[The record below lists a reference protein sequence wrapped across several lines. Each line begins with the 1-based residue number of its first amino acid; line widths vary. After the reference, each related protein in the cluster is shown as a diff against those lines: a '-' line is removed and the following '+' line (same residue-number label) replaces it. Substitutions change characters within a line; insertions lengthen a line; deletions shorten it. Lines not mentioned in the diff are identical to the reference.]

1 MVFQE
6 ALLSVPRDHH
16 ARPPSPPPPPPSTA
30 DNVADAPGDESNTLY
45 SQEWRWANTNARGI
59 LTACIAHAVGD
70 LEAMAEFTIPRN
82 ATYHTRLG
90 SICVAHIIED
100 LRDTLDRNGNVSWA
114 HISTPGGYVTAQ
126 QQNTHFGFT
135 AAWAMARALALIDR
149 SSPMQ
154 PPTSPTPPPMPRA
167 TGKHAYTRCTCSF
180 LLLPA
185 LSCCLLLFSLQS
197 KLIVLV

>member
-16 ARPPSPPPPPPSTA
+16 ARPPSPPPPPPSTS
-30 DNVADAPGDESNTLY
+30 DNVADALGDESNALY
-45 SQEWRWANTNARGI
+45 SQEWRWATTNARGI
-59 LTACIAHAVGD
+59 MTACIAHALGD
-70 LEAMAEFTIPRN
+70 LDAMAEYVIPRN

-90 SICVAHIIED
+90 SICVAHVIED

-126 QQNTHFGFT
+126 WQNMHFGFT

-149 SSPMQ
+149 SSAMP
-154 PPTSPTPPPMPRA
+154 PPTNPAPPPRPGA
-167 TGKHAYTRCTCSF
+167 AGVHASTRYTNSF
-180 LLLPA
+180 LLLLA
-185 LSCCLLLFSLQS
+185 
-197 KLIVLV
+197 V